1 MVPRSQQ
8 RVQRVSAVALSA
20 EAAGSSRRQL
30 LALIGSAAAVL
41 AAGPAQAKVPAG
53 FNALKDTTKG
63 YAFIYPVGW
72 QARGVPDPLRW
83 QMTRL

>member
-1 MVPRSQQ
+1 MVPLSQQ
-8 RVQRVSAVALSA
+8 RARCATAVTLGA

-30 LALIGSAAAVL
+30 LALVGSAAAVL

-72 QARGVPDPLRW
+72 QARGVPDSLRW